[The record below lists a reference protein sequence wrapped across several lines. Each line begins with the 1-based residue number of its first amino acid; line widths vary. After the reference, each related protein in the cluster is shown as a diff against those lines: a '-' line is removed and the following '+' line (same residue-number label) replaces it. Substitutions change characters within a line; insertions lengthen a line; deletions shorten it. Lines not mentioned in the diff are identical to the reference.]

1 MSVADRIEKKIITA
15 LNPTNLE
22 IIDESHLHTGH
33 IGARPEGETHFR
45 LSVSAPEFKGKTRL
59 EKQRRIYKILQEELD
74 GPIHALSIET
84 D

>member
-45 LSVSAPEFKGKTRL
+45 LTVSAPEFKGKTRL

-74 GPIHALSIET
+74 GPIHALSLET